1 MRDIW
6 KAGSSRRNMLVG
18 MALLAGVMAI
28 LSACGGGQ
36 VAGGGQGNALP
47 TVIPAENIGSGAKSA
62 AKDSFQATWDSYL
75 RDSLAAANQTQDIK
89 IAMFQRYEKPSIT
102 AQNIGGIVKTTDLVQ
117 DNTKFNVSANNTA
130 SALADFDVKMTF
142 ANGDTDTRSCKLQVA
157 IELNPDDNLWY
168 VLNPAPFAVQSICG
182 R

>member
-1 MRDIW
+1 MRDIR
-6 KAGSSRRNMLVG
+6 KLLVG

-28 LSACGGGQ
+28 LSACGGTPQ

-47 TVIPAENIGSGAKSA
+47 TVRPTENIGSSAKSA
-62 AKDSFQATWDSYL
+62 AKDSYQATWDSYL

-89 IAMFQRYEKPSIT
+89 IALLQRYEKPSIT
-102 AQNIGGIVKTTDLVQ
+102 AQNIGGIVKSTDLVQ

-130 SALADFDVKMTF
+130 SAMADFDVKMTF
-142 ANGDTDTRSCKLQVA
+142 ANGDTDTRHCKLQVA
-157 IELNPDDNLWY
+157 IELNPEDKLY
-168 VLNPAPFAVQSICG
+168 YMLNPAPFAVQAICS